1 MKIKTINFKKFHNL
15 DYEKEREVKGLI
27 IAIALFASSMIIG
40 AGLFRS
46 TPSNISEFSEI
57 FDNYILTRSDASILN
72 LFFNSLIINLIFIL
86 ISFFA
91 GMSCFGFPVTVI
103 LPAIKGLGYGV
114 VTGYLFSEYALSGIG
129 YYLLTILPGGIISN
143 ATLLYICNEACFLSA
158 DILMIVLAKKQSDNN
173 KIILYTK
180 KLLLLITISVFSSFL
195 DSLLIKAFSY
205 LFIF

>member
-27 IAIALFASSMIIG
+27 IAAALFTSGMIIG

-46 TPSNISEFSEI
+46 TPENISEFSEI
-57 FDNYILTRSDASILN
+57 FDNFILTRTDETVLQ
-72 LFFNSLIINLIFIL
+72 LFFNSLIINLTFIL

-91 GMSCFGFPVTVI
+91 GMSCFGFPITVI
-103 LPAIKGLGYGV
+103 LPVIKGFGYGV
-114 VTGYLFSEYALSGIG
+114 IAGYLFSEYTMSGIG

-158 DILMIVLAKKQSDNN
+158 DTLMIVLGKKQADKN
-173 KIILYTK
+173 KTILYVK
-180 KLLLLITISVFSSFL
+180 KILLLIMITVFSSFL
-195 DSLLIKAFSY
+195 DSLLVKAFSY
-205 LFIF
+205 LFTF